1 MGKDVAIGAFVL
13 PNSVIPD
20 NTPLTEFSVPGG
32 W

>member
-1 MGKDVAIGAFVL
+1 VL

-32 W
+32 SRRDVALV